1 MAYENYPESFG
12 SVTMLYVNVVVNDV
26 PVKAFVDSGAQVTI
40 SMVLVTTWT
49 NCSVSGV
56 CSTMRV

>member
-12 SVTMLYVNVVVNDV
+12 SVIMLYINVVCNDV

-40 SMVLVTTWT
+40 SMTL
-49 NCSVSGV
+49 SVGL
-56 CSTMRV
+56 